1 VAIFE
6 FECCSGMAGIETMKG
21 LHTDTKKHLR
31 PLIAGFFVVLIGIGA
46 WVVFHNTI
54 RYDIFPKR
62 FVELEE
68 GRLFRS
74 GQLSR
79 KLVRDVFL
87 EHDIGVVVDLAEY
100 EPKWAEDKR
109 EEERVAK
116 ELGIEYSRFP
126 LGGDGTGDIQNYAR
140 AIAETERAR
149 KRGKPVLVHCAA
161 GARRT
166 AGVIAAYQVLVRQV
180 PVEVAYGEIERYGR
194 SPGRSRIVA
203 YLNANMSVLARLL
216 VEMDVIDQVPDP
228 MPQFAR
234 GEEP

>member
-1 VAIFE
+1 MAIFE
-6 FECCSGMAGIETMKG
+6 FECRSAMVGIVMTRGLQTRTTKQLRRLTAG
-21 LHTDTKKHLR
+21 LL
-31 PLIAGFFVVLIGIGA
+31 VVLIGIGA

-54 RYDIFPKR
+54 RYEIFPKR

-149 KRGKPVLVHCAA
+149 KQGKPVLVHCAA
-161 GARRT
+161 GSRRT

-180 PVEVAYGEIERYGR
+180 PTEVAYGEIERYGR
-194 SPGRSRIVA
+194 SPGRLRIVD
-203 YLNANMSVLARLL
+203 YLNANMSVLAHML

-234 GEEP
+234 EG